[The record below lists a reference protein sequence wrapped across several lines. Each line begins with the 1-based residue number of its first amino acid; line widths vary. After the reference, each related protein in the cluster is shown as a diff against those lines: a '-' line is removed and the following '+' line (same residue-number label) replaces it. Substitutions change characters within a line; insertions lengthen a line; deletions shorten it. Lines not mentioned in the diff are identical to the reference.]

1 MPWAADSY
9 HTFSRLLTK
18 ERHPECVLDCTMLMD
33 VSDLDLV
40 VAANSGDRSAFS
52 TLISRHYD
60 HIYGLSWR
68 LTGSPIDAED
78 LAQDVCI
85 SLPRKIATFRGE
97 SSFTTW
103 LYRIVVNAAHDARR
117 RTASRARATAGWGDW
132 ETARQQDIVAERDA
146 YDWLASAMG
155 QLAPD
160 LRDTVALVLGEE
172 MTQAQAAA
180 ILGVSEGTVAWRMS
194 EVKKSLRKLAK
205 EETGS

>member
-1 MPWAADSY
+1 
-9 HTFSRLLTK
+9 
-18 ERHPECVLDCTMLMD
+18 MLMD

>member
-1 MPWAADSY
+1 
-9 HTFSRLLTK
+9 
-18 ERHPECVLDCTMLMD
+18 MLMD

-40 VAANSGDRSAFS
+40 VAANSGDRSAFA

-60 HIYGLSWR
+60 RIYGLSWR

-146 YDWLASAMG
+146 HDWLASAMG
-155 QLAPD
+155 QLTPD

-194 EVKKSLRKLAK
+194 EVKKRLRKLAE

>member
-1 MPWAADSY
+1 
-9 HTFSRLLTK
+9 
-18 ERHPECVLDCTMLMD
+18 MLMD

-60 HIYGLSWR
+60 RIYGLSWR

-117 RTASRARATAGWGDW
+117 RNASRARATA
-132 ETARQQDIVAERDA
+132 R
-146 YDWLASAMG
+146 
-155 QLAPD
+155 
-160 LRDTVALVLGEE
+160 
-172 MTQAQAAA
+172 
-180 ILGVSEGTVAWRMS
+180 
-194 EVKKSLRKLAK
+194 
-205 EETGS
+205 